1 MKPTITVNLNGIVF
15 NIDNDAYALLDK
27 YLKDIENHLAA
38 DESKDEIIADIE
50 ARIAELFSA
59 RMKSSKDSVKE
70 VITVA
75 DVNAII
81 ATMGNPSQ
89 FSDNEEKTQEQTSE
103 SKNEKKKTAS
113 HRLYRDPENSM
124 FGGVLAG
131 IAAYFNI
138 DKTLVRI
145 GYLVTTLLG
154 AFVGFGWFMIIAYF
168 VVWIIAP
175 KAVTVAQ
182 RLEMRGEDVTIEN
195 IKSGFED
202 AKEFVNSE
210 EFQSNAKSVGER
222 IGQVFKVLIKVF
234 GTIFGVIF
242 GIVGFTIV
250 AAIIITLIAVIAHPL
265 NVDWN
270 VAGMSFENGI
280 MALVASLLVVGCP
293 VFAIIYW
300 VSRLLSQKRAKSNTP
315 LWISL
320 ILWLAGIFM
329 LISVGTNSFTTGF
342 NEDRRFNWSI
352 IPHSISFDNEEINSE
367 IVTDTLQLSHFKDI
381 ELSGAIHATLIQD
394 TINQIIIT
402 APEHIRKRL
411 NVKTEN
417 NKLRVYP
424 SSGRWRSPHKV
435 NVIVYAKDF
444 HKINASG
451 ASKLVTQDTIRTQKI
466 DLELVGASNANLK
479 IIVDNIEAKMVGA
492 SDMVVA
498 GSADFASLKLV
509 GASEVNAENFYVNSL
524 KINATGASSANVWVN
539 ESINAEAVGASTIN
553 VWGKPERKY
562 VSRNGAS
569 KVNFK

>member
-1 MKPTITVNLNGIVF
+1 MLFRSIVF
-15 NIDNDAYALLDK
+15 NIDNDAYTLLDK
-27 YLKDIENHLAA
+27 YLKDIENHLAD

-75 DVNAII
+75 DVNVII

-89 FSDNEEKTQEQTSE
+89 FSDNEEKTQEQTSD
-103 SKNEKKKTAS
+103 SKSEKKKTAS

-138 DKTLVRI
+138 DKTIVRI

-154 AFVGFGWFMIIAYF
+154 AFFGFGWFMIIAYF

-202 AKEFVNSE
+202 AKEFVKSE

-222 IGQVFKVLIKVF
+222 IGQVFKVILKVF

-250 AAIIITLIAVIAHPL
+250 AAIIVALIAVIAHPWA
-265 NVDWN
+265 VDWN

-300 VSRLLSQKRAKSNTP
+300 ISRLLSQKRAKSNTP

-342 NEDRRFNWSI
+342 NEDRQFNWSI
-352 IPHSISFDNEEINSE
+352 IPLSISFDEEEINSE
-367 IVTDTLQLSHFKDI
+367 IVTDTLQLPHFKDV

-402 APEHIRKRL
+402 APEHIRKHL
-411 NVKTEN
+411 NVKTSN

-424 SSGRWRSPHKV
+424 QSGRLR
-435 NVIVYAKDF
+435 NNRRIDVIVYSKDF
-444 HKINASG
+444 YKISASG
-451 ASKLVTQDTIRTQKI
+451 VSKFVTQDTIRTQKI
-466 DLELVGASNANLK
+466 DLELVGASSADLK
-479 IIVDNIEAKMVGA
+479 IIVDNMGAETVGA
-492 SDMVVA
+492 SNLVLA
-498 GSADFASLKLV
+498 GSATFANLESV
-509 GASEVNAENFYVNSL
+509 GASKINAENFYVDNL
-524 KINATGASSANVWVN
+524 KIDATGASSANVRAS
-539 ESINAEAVGASTIN
+539 ESINAKAVGASSIN
-553 VWGKPERKY
+553 VWGNPKIKSTTK
-562 VSRNGAS
+562 VGAS
-569 KVNFK
+569 KINFKQ